1 MLRVGRIDYANCTPL
16 FSMLDKRLAE
26 GDLEIVH
33 GVPAEL
39 NRQLREGGIDLCP
52 CSSIEYA
59 LHADQYLIL
68 DGHCIGSDGPV
79 KSVLLF
85 SKVPIEKLSGKKI
98 LLTSESATSV
108 GLLKILLVRYFQ
120 LDGVVMEKTDSSALE
135 PLEDANADAML
146 LIGDS
151 ALRAAVSVSTGYCY
165 DLGELWRDWT
175 GLPFVFAL
183 WLVNKKNVAG
193 DEAEVRCFLKHLDC
207 VSSLMADE
215 YERIALSSRESGWM
229 DVKQLAD
236 YWRVIS
242 YRLDNRHL
250 QGLNLFYEQLA
261 ELNLIPKP
269 VHASESLFR

>member
-39 NRQLREGGIDLCP
+39 NRQLREGDIDLCP

-85 SKVPIEKLSGKKI
+85 SKVPIEKLSGKT
-98 LLTSESATSV
+98 LLVTSESATSV
-108 GLLKILLVRYFQ
+108 ALLKVLLARCFR
-120 LDGVVMEKTDSSALE
+120 LDGVVMEKTDSSTLE
-135 PLEDANADAML
+135 PLKDADAML

-151 ALRAAVSVSTGYCY
+151 ALRAALSVSTGYCY

-193 DEAEVRCFLKHLDC
+193 HEDEVRSFLKHLDC

-229 DVKQLAD
+229 GVKQLAD

-250 QGLNLFYEQLA
+250 QGLNLFYDQLA
-261 ELNLIPKP
+261 ELNLIHKR